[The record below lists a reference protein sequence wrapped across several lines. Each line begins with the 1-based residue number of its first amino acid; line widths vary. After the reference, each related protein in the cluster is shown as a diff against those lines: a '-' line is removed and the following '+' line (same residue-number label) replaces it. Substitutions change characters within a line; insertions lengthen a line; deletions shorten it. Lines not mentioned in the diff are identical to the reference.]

1 MVASRRHN
9 PNSDRQHNRPTAP
22 CPYLAPKTA
31 RALLY
36 HATAYRSNK
45 AFVSKDVVW
54 PDATILRMSLH
65 DTVVRGSGGSRV
77 GSVPVRT
84 CNARRHCHWPLP
96 DCYQKTTRLLHRY
109 QNRPP
114 SLTART
120 HSDVRSHALTCNCV
134 ECVSSCPEPLLTTP
148 GDRPGDSSGPSG
160 IFGTLGGQFG
170 VLGIFR
176 GR

>member
-36 HATAYRSNK
+36 HTTAYRSNK
-45 AFVSKDVVW
+45 RRHSYRRMSW

-65 DTVVRGSGGSRV
+65 DTGVRGSGGSRV

-84 CNARRHCHWPLP
+84 CNARRHWPLP
-96 DCYQKTTRLLHRY
+96 DCYQITTRLLHRY

-160 IFGTLGGQFG
+160 ILGTLGGQFG

>member
-1 MVASRRHN
+1 VVASRRHN

-22 CPYLAPKTA
+22 CPYLAPKTE

-36 HATAYRSNK
+36 HTGLLTGRIRHSYRRMS
-45 AFVSKDVVW
+45 W

-65 DTVVRGSGGSRV
+65 DTGVRGSGGSRV

-84 CNARRHCHWPLP
+84 CNARRHWPLP

>member
-1 MVASRRHN
+1 MS
-9 PNSDRQHNRPTAP
+9 
-22 CPYLAPKTA
+22 
-31 RALLY
+31 
-36 HATAYRSNK
+36 
-45 AFVSKDVVW
+45 W

-65 DTVVRGSGGSRV
+65 DTPGYGARGDHGSGRYRYAHMQ
-77 GSVPVRT
+77 RT
-84 CNARRHCHWPLP
+84 KALAA
-96 DCYQKTTRLLHRY
+96 TRLLPDNYQTATHRY